1 MKLKNHSMGV
11 FIIGVLMLTL
21 MSASGTG
28 EASKLERQLNTLI
41 KNEPAL
47 QGAQIGMSIR
57 DGQSGE
63 VLYDNLGDIRL
74 RPASNLKLLT
84 AAAAL
89 AILGEDYTFATE
101 IRTTGSLK
109 DGKLAGDLFLKGKGD
124 PTLLPSDFDQFA
136 KDLRKKGIRIIDGD
150 IVGDDT
156 WYDDVRLS
164 KDLVWSDE
172 HYHYGAQVS
181 ALTASPDTDYDAG
194 TVVVKVIP
202 GEEEGKQ
209 PKFTVSPQ
217 TDYIKIENKAKTV
230 AADEEEDLTLERVHG
245 ENTVTI
251 EGTIPAGAEPVK
263 EWMAVW
269 KPTGYALDLF
279 KQALEANDITW
290 TGRVKTGKTPKEA
303 EVLLEHQSMPLAD
316 LLVPFMKLSNNG
328 HGEILVKEM
337 GKVAGDEGSWE
348 KGLEVMEAELQKL
361 GVQTDALLLRD
372 GSGISHVNLVPAS
385 EISNL
390 LYTIQEKDWFASF
403 LRALPVAGEQERMT
417 GGTMQNRLTA
427 ISVQAKTGTIDSVSS
442 LSGYVETKRGENVI
456 FSILINSLLDEESG
470 PEIEDKIVRM
480 IYEAL

>member
-1 MKLKNHSMGV
+1 
-11 FIIGVLMLTL
+11 
-21 MSASGTG
+21 
-28 EASKLERQLNTLI
+28 
-41 KNEPAL
+41 
-47 QGAQIGMSIR
+47 
-57 DGQSGE
+57 
-63 VLYDNLGDIRL
+63 LGDIRL

-89 AILGEDYTFATE
+89 ATLEEDYTFPTE
-101 IRTTGSLK
+101 IQTTGLLK
-109 DGKLAGDLFLKGKGD
+109 EGRLDGDLFLKGKGD

-136 KDLRKKGIRIIDGD
+136 KDVRKKGIRIIDGD

-156 WYDDVRLS
+156 WYDDIRLS

-202 GEEEGKQ
+202 GEEEGVQ

-217 TDYIKIENKAKTV
+217 TDYITIENKAKIV
-230 AADEEEDLTLERVHG
+230 VADEEENLTLERVHG
-245 ENTVTI
+245 ENTITI
-251 EGTIPAGAEPVK
+251 EGTIPAGAEPVQ

-269 KPTGYALDLF
+269 EPAEYALDLF

-290 TGRVKTGKTPKEA
+290 TGRVKTGTTPKEA

-316 LLVPFMKLSNNG
+316 LLVPFMKSSNNG
-328 HGEILVKEM
+328 HGEVLVKEM
-337 GKVAGDEGSWE
+337 GKLARAEGSWE
-348 KGLEVMEAELQKL
+348 KRLDVMEAKVQKL
-361 GVQTDALLLRD
+361 GVQTDALLVRD
-372 GSGISHVNLVPAS
+372 GSGSAHVNLVPAS

-390 LYTIQEKDWFASF
+390 LYTIQKKDWFASF
-403 LRALPVAGEQERMT
+403 LRALPVAGEQERMA
-417 GGTMQNRLTA
+417 GGTLQNRLSD
-427 ISVQAKTGTIDSVSS
+427 ISVQAKTGTIDSVSG
-442 LSGYVETKRGENVI
+442 LSGYIETKRGEKII

-480 IYEAL
+480 IYEGL